1 MPTFTYTART
11 RSGQKIEGTID
22 ATDRRGALARI
33 EALGQVPVAVTE
45 PAGKAGAPARRTAPS
60 TRKPAAKPVVAP
72 KATLRKGVKV
82 KEKTGR
88 PGRPPR
94 MAGRDLL
101 VFTTELS
108 DLLASGMTLG
118 NALNTLGNRRT
129 GRPSDVIIQQVRDE
143 IVRGSSLSDAMAR
156 HPDTFGNLYCSMIRA
171 GEASGAIDEV
181 LRRLVD
187 HYERVQDTK
196 EKVVMALVYPLIVLL
211 MGVLTLIFSMVYVV
225 PKFKV
230 VFEQLGETLPLPTR
244 MLIGGSEW
252 LVQYGWAA
260 LIVIAVLLVMGKRAL
275 RTPRGRRVYDGI
287 MLRTPLIR
295 GVIASGVYSNFARTL
310 STLLANGVPVLGA
323 LGIVEK
329 TVGNLVIGEEV
340 RNARDRVTDGTSISG
355 PLAAGNVFPLMLT
368 DMLAIGEQTGDMP
381 GALNHIARRYENE
394 LNRHIK
400 IFTTA
405 LEPLLIVFVA
415 VMVGFVA
422 VSILMAVFSLTNGLN
437 L

>member
-1 MPTFTYTART
+1 MATFAYTART
-11 RSGQKIEGTID
+11 RDGQKVEGRIE
-22 ATDRRGALARI
+22 ASDRRGALGRI
-33 EALGQVPVAVTE
+33 EALGQVPVSVSE
-45 PAGKAGAPARRTAPS
+45 VGGKAPAAAPRAKPARKA
-60 TRKPAAKPVVAP
+60 AAKPVAP
-72 KATLRKGVKV
+72 AKASR
-82 KEKTGR
+82 TGR
-88 PGRPPR
+88 KAPARAPGARSRPPR
-94 MAGRDLL
+94 LNGRDLL

-118 NALNTLGNRRT
+118 HALNTLGNRNSGRDSDEVIRT
-129 GRPSDVIIQQVRDE
+129 LRDD
-143 IVRGSSLSDAMAR
+143 IVRGSSLSDALAR

-187 HYERVQDTK
+187 HYERVQQTK
-196 EKVVMALVYPLIVLL
+196 EKVIMALVYPMIVLL
-211 MGVLTLIFSMVYVV
+211 MGVLTIIFSMVYVV

-260 LIVIAVLLVMGKRAL
+260 LIVVGVLVVLGRKAL
-275 RTPRGRRVYDGI
+275 KTPSGRRTYDGLL
-287 MLRTPLIR
+287 LRTPLIR
-295 GVIASGVYSNFARTL
+295 GVVASGVYSNFARTL

-323 LGIVEK
+323 LGIVEH

-340 RNARDRVTDGTSISG
+340 HQARERVTDGTTISG
-355 PLAAGNVFPLMLT
+355 PLAASAVFPPMLT

-381 GALNHIARRYENE
+381 SALTHIARRYENE
-394 LNRHIK
+394 LDRHIK

-405 LEPLLIVFVA
+405 LEPILIVFVA

-422 VSILMAVFSLTNGLN
+422 ISILMAVFSLTNGLN